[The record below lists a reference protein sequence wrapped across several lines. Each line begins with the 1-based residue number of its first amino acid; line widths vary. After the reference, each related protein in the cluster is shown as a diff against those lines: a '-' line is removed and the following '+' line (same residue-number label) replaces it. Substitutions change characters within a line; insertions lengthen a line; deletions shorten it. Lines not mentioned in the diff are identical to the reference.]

1 MTSEASEARALEYA
15 GRARELSAQVER
27 LESRSTLVSNLRGLS
42 FAVFV
47 VSGGIGVVGR
57 SGLALALS
65 LVGLVAFIVL
75 VVWHGRVLRARD
87 EATRFMVV
95 NQRGA
100 DRCRGLWRAFNEDGA
115 ELRSESS
122 CPYLDDLDLVGQG
135 SLFQRLNVAHT
146 RYGQRAL
153 LRLFTEPA
161 PLATVRERQEA
172 ARALANEG
180 AKRQELEALAL
191 ALTPDAGRG
200 ARKAKSQPSL
210 PPDPEPL
217 LRWAE
222 SPPVLSGRPWLKLL
236 GWLLPVL
243 NLAVLGA
250 VWLADAPGW
259 LAAPPLVVS
268 FFFTW
273 ASANE
278 AGRVFAAVSTT
289 EGAFLHYAPMLKLM
303 EELPIEARLLR
314 RLKSQGLNLEEGRAL
329 EGALRPSAAMR
340 EFQRGVGWFD
350 LKHNGLVHPVANI
363 VLQWDLH
370 CVLRLE
376 AWQRRVGK
384 AARGWFEALGELE
397 ALSSLAT
404 FAVDEPHVAWPDLM
418 DAGAEPPVYA
428 ATQLGHPLIDPDK
441 RVTNDVTLHA
451 PGTALLITGSNMS
464 GKSTLMR
471 SVGLSVVLAQ
481 AGGPVCAAALRLWPL
496 TLRTSIRVSDSL
508 GGGVSH
514 FYAEVSKLKAVLD
527 AASPDASAMDSAH
540 SVSRGEMPNPLP
552 PQEKSLSDSPVQEA
566 SGTSSSDVARG
577 MAHPAPCPRSEGA
590 RTVLFLLDEILHGT
604 NSRER
609 QVGARWVLAELLR
622 RGAVGAVSTHDMA
635 LCELPPAL
643 MDCVTQ
649 VHLREDVAAGRMTFD
664 YLVRPG
670 PVRSGNALRL
680 MQLVGIP
687 VPLAFEEERPDGAG
701 GSAEPKASEPKAS
714 KQPEHPG

>member
-15 GRARELSAQVER
+15 ARAQEQRVQVER

-47 VSGGIGVVGR
+47 VSGGVGVVGR
-57 SGLALALS
+57 SGLGLALS
-65 LVGLVAFIVL
+65 LVGLVAFIAL

-100 DRCRGLWRAFNEDGA
+100 DRCRGQWRAFSEDGA
-115 ELRSESS
+115 ELRGELS

-153 LRLFTEPA
+153 LRLLTEPA
-161 PLATVRERQEA
+161 PLAVVRERQEA
-172 ARALANEG
+172 ARALAQEQG
-180 AKRQELEALAL
+180 KRQELEALAL
-191 ALTPDAGRG
+191 ALTPDSGRG
-200 ARKAKSQPSL
+200 ARQANSQSKL

-222 SPPVLSGRPWLKLL
+222 SPPVLSGRAWLKPL
-236 GWLLPVL
+236 GWLLPAL
-243 NLAVLGA
+243 NLAALGA

-259 LAAPPLVVS
+259 LAVPPLVIS

-273 ASANE
+273 TSASE
-278 AGRVFAAVSTT
+278 ASRVFAAVSTT

-303 EELPIEARLLR
+303 EELPMEARLLR
-314 RLKSQGLNLEEGRAL
+314 RLKSQGLSLAEGHTL
-329 EGALRPSAAMR
+329 EGTLRPSAAMR

-404 FAVDEPHVAWPDLM
+404 FAVDEPHVTWPDLM
-418 DAGAEPPVYA
+418 DPSAEPPVYA
-428 ATQLGHPLIDPDK
+428 ATQLGHPLLDPDK

-527 AASPDASAMDSAH
+527 AASPDASTMDSAR
-540 SVSRGEMPNPLP
+540 SASRGEVPNPP
-552 PQEKSLSDSPVQEA
+552 FPQGKTLSDSPVQEA
-566 SGTSSSDVARG
+566 THGSSSDAARA
-577 MAHPAPCPRSEGA
+577 MSEPSSSLGSLGD

-622 RGAVGAVSTHDMA
+622 RGAVGAVSTHDMG

-643 MDCVTQ
+643 MERVTQ
-649 VHLREDVAAGRMTFD
+649 VHLREDVAAGKMTFD

-687 VPLAFEEERPDGAG
+687 VPLEDDEVATSPVVAEQTILPEATSGGLGERLRD
-701 GSAEPKASEPKAS
+701 
-714 KQPEHPG
+714 